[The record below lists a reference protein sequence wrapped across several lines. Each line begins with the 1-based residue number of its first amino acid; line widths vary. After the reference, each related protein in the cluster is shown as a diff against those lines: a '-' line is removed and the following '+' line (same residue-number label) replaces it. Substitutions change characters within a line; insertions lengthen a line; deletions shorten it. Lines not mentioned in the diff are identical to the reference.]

1 MWKHCCKCLHL
12 PSSLLRLT
20 ASNAPCSFISCR
32 RHRGRTNRARISSP
46 VSRLPS
52 YVSPL
57 LMHRAVSF
65 RAVGIKEKPIRQG
78 CHLPS
83 PVLRLTASNAPCS
96 FISCR
101 RHKGETNRAR
111 ISSPVSRLTSHRF
124 YRTRCSF
131 ISCRRHKG
139 ETNQA
144 RMSSPVSRLASH
156 RFSAIAP
163 ESD

>member
-1 MWKHCCKCLHL
+1 MCGN
-12 PSSLLRLT
+12 T
-20 ASNAPCSFISCR
+20 AVNVFIY
-32 RHRGRTNRARISSP
+32 
-46 VSRLPS
+46 RLPS

-65 RAVGIKEKPIRQG
+65 RAVGIKEKPIGQGYHLPSPVLRLTGFIVPGADSYLAGGIEAEPIGQG
-78 CHLPS
+78 CHLSS

-124 YRTRCSF
+124 YRTPCSF